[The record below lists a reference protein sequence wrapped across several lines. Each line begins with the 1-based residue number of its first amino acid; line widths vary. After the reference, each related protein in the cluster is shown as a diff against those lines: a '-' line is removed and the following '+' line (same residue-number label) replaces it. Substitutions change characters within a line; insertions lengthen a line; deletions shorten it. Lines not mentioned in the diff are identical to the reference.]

1 MTQMK
6 FALGKKQIVNNVN
19 LDDLFT
25 DLKNILLKCP
35 LIPVESIDTLVSE
48 WVNDILFIAGIIT
61 EEDLKEETE
70 ALNVESRLD
79 EESPDDVD

>member
-1 MTQMK
+1 VTQMK

-35 LIPVESIDTLVSE
+35 LIPVESIDGLVSE
-48 WVNDILFIAGIIT
+48 WVNDVLFIAGIIT
-61 EEDLKEETE
+61 EEDLKEEMK
-70 ALNVESRLD
+70 ALNVESGLD
-79 EESPDDVD
+79 EEPPDVD